1 MFGNKSNASIQ
12 FARFNAA
19 TGKFVIDHKSPVEGA
34 VEHAPGKWRTTFDS
48 VEGVITRIQHSV
60 DSDPQGEPKNIVR
73 LRIKDPAGSQPDA
86 LVTFT
91 VSALCVAKMLGA
103 LNACDLRESVRLVGS
118 FFPKGATSIG
128 DKQLDRPLENDQ
140 VFLSVF
146 SKDGYVAPNF
156 GKNDLPKAVEHKVG
170 NKKIYDTSERE
181 NFTLA
186 LIQHLESVCSKL
198 HDSASRAPRSTGAPA
213 SAPAA
218 SSPTSVPEGFD
229 GMPNDD
235 LPPPS
240 AYEQDY
246 DMNPFASA

>member
-19 TGKFVIDHKSPVEGA
+19 TGKFVIDHKTPVEGA
-34 VEHAPGKWRTTFDS
+34 VEHAPGKWRTSFDS
-48 VEGVITRIQHSV
+48 VEGMITRIQHSV

-73 LRIKDPAGSQPDA
+73 VRIKDPKGSQPDA

-103 LNACDLRESVRLVGS
+103 LNACDLLEPVRLVGS

-128 DKQLDRPLENDQ
+128 DKKLDRPLENDQ

-146 SKDGYVAPNF
+146 DKDGYVTPNF
-156 GKNDLPKAVEHKVG
+156 GKNDLPKAVEHKLG
-170 NKKIYDTSERE
+170 NKKVYDTSERE
-181 NFTLA
+181 NFTLE
-186 LIQHLESVCSKL
+186 LIKHLESVCSKL
-198 HDSASRAPRSTGAPA
+198 HDGKSNAPRTTAP
-213 SAPAA
+213 APAA
-218 SSPTSVPEGFD
+218 STPASVPEGFD

-240 AYEQDY
+240 AYEHDF
-246 DMNPFASA
+246 DGNPFASA

>member
-1 MFGNKSNASIQ
+1 MFGNKSNTSVQ

-19 TGKFVIDHKSPVEGA
+19 TGKFVIDHKTPVEGA
-34 VEHAPGKWRTTFDS
+34 VEHAPGKWRTTFDH
-48 VEGVITRIQHSV
+48 VEGIITRIQHSV
-60 DSDPQGEPKNIVR
+60 DTNPQDEPKNIVR

-103 LNACDLRESVRLVGS
+103 LNACDLREPVRLVGS

-128 DKQLDRPLENDQ
+128 DKQLDRPLESDQ

-146 SKDGYVAPNF
+146 SKDGYVTPNF

-198 HDSASRAPRSTGAPA
+198 HDSANPGLLAVPAPRPL
-213 SAPAA
+213 PR
-218 SSPTSVPEGFD
+218 PPRR
-229 GMPNDD
+229 
-235 LPPPS
+235 PPPS
-240 AYEQDY
+240 PKVSTACPTTTCRRPAPT
-246 DMNPFASA
+246 NRITT

>member
-1 MFGNKSNASIQ
+1 MFGNKSHASIQ

-19 TGKFVIDHKSPVEGA
+19 IGKFVIDHKTPVEGA

-48 VEGVITRIQHSV
+48 VEGIITRIQHTV
-60 DSDPQGEPKNIVR
+60 DTDPQNEPKNIVR
-73 LRIKDPAGSQPDA
+73 LRVKDPVGSQPDA
-86 LVTFT
+86 LITFT

-128 DKQLDRPLENDQ
+128 DKQLDRPLESDQ

-146 SKDGYVAPNF
+146 TKDGYVAPNF
-156 GKNDLPKAVEHKVG
+156 GQKDLPKAVELKLG
-170 NKKIYDTSERE
+170 NKKVYDTSERE
-181 NFTLA
+181 AFTLA
-186 LIQHLESVCSKL
+186 LIKHLETVCSKI
-198 HDSASRAPRSTGAPA
+198 HDGTSTAPRTSAATT
-213 SAPAA
+213 APAA
-218 SSPTSVPEGFD
+218 SSPASTPKGFD

-235 LPPPS
+235 LPPTS

-246 DMNPFASA
+246 DTNPFASA